1 MDLGTAVGVISLGIQ
16 VLQGIDYGDDIA
28 SLCTSSVALLQ
39 TLQYLQVQL
48 DRKGSIPD
56 DFRAHI
62 LASVYQCNDGL
73 QRLRKRLDKIKAEPV
88 PLDRNILKSIQ
99 RQATNQLR
107 KATYPFKCSTLA
119 KLRET
124 VQDLRD
130 NLSLALQALDLNMA
144 GQNTRTLAKIDL
156 RVDEV
161 INRLDALNN
170 SMALAY
176 EPRHLPASKPQ
187 AMVTTKW
194 RLVTTGEGVRV
205 LDSSTRLD
213 MAHWITWLWQI
224 CYVVSKKRSHP
235 LSNTDHY
242 SAAAIALTQQRRM
255 ASRNTLLAYHFHSF
269 SDAETWT
276 LGAVLRNILH
286 QLASQSDS
294 VCNDLTTLFKT
305 CGSGSRRPTDG
316 ELAVLLKATLS
327 YGAETYIFLDAL
339 DESDEKFELVELPE
353 SLQSQSLNLH
363 LFLTSRRH
371 VAFID
376 AIESGKYYEISMER
390 GAVNQ
395 DIERY
400 VQHQLLSDSTL
411 RKFSSALQ
419 VKIQARL
426 SSANGMFRWAAL
438 QLQGLKNPRLTRMG
452 DHIIERQLDNPPKT
466 LEGTYDRILNELDD
480 FERREAQR
488 LLALIC
494 FSRRPLTLP
503 EVVDALAIDF
513 EDPDQGPFDP
523 SYRVKDPMAVLDYCP
538 GLITLM
544 HKRRANAPRWRDN
557 PVIALAHFSVDQYL
571 RPKPNEWRFGGL
583 TAAHALIART
593 CLRYLLYFDSL
604 DNYSKTIM
612 REYSFLYFAA
622 RNFPYHLKLSGYD
635 EKAMDLAWRLVNTE
649 KALRI
654 CYQVCR
660 PLARGPGLIHTSDF
674 VKRRKRKQG
683 FTFSSNAPCGLFCAV
698 IWELQPLVEKF
709 IQTREVSLDEVLD
722 FESGHDVSMPR
733 NAIEAAA
740 YVRNFDIFVLLHEAG
755 AQIGNSMLCVLNT
768 HEQDHQFATTSTSF
782 PSPAEDQEKRTRKL
796 FLNYII
802 ANGKVDWT
810 SSNLL
815 SSAVIHGEIAIIK
828 RCLENGADPH
838 LTRKATSLSWL
849 SLVREGEDDIA
860 RDEISLLDIARRNN
874 HSGIERLLMKYGA

>member
-16 VLQGIDYGDDIA
+16 VLEGIVDYYGAYKDYGDDIA

-48 DRKGSIPD
+48 DRKGSTPD

-62 LASVYQCNDGL
+62 LASIYQCNDGL
-73 QRLRKRLDKIKAEPV
+73 QRLRKKLNKIKAEPM
-88 PLDRNILKSIQ
+88 PADGNLLRNIQ

-130 NLSLALQALDLNMA
+130 NLSLALQALELNVA
-144 GQNTRTLAKIDL
+144 EQTARTLAKIDL

-161 INRLDALNN
+161 IDRLDALN
-170 SMALAY
+170 SCILDDALKRWLSPTTPETYLQANLKQWSSQSGNWLLQGKAF
-176 EPRHLPASKPQ
+176 EDWIQTPGSIWLTGLPGCGKSV
-187 AMVTTKW
+187 M
-194 RLVTTGEGVRV
+194 
-205 LDSSTRLD
+205 
-213 MAHWITWLWQI
+213 
-224 CYVVSKKRSHP
+224 C
-235 LSNTDHY
+235 
-242 SAAAIALTQQRRM
+242 AAAIALIQQRRM
-255 ASRNTLLAYHFHSF
+255 ASRNNLLAYHFHSF

-276 LGAVLRNILH
+276 LGAVLRNVLH

-316 ELAVLLKATLS
+316 ELAGLLKATLS

-339 DESDEKFELVELPE
+339 DESDEKFELVELLE
-353 SLQSQSLNLH
+353 SLQSLQSQSQNLH

-371 VAFID
+371 VALID
-376 AIESGKYYEISMER
+376 AIESGKYYEYSMER

-400 VQHQLLSDSTL
+400 VQHQLLSDSIL

-419 VKIQARL
+419 VKIQVRL

-452 DHIIERQLDNPPKT
+452 DHIIERQLDNLPKT
-466 LEGTYDRILNELDD
+466 LEGTYDRILNDLDD
-480 FERREAQR
+480 FERREAER
-488 LLALIC
+488 LLALVC
-494 FSRRPLTLP
+494 FARRPLTLP

-523 SYRVKDPMAVLDYCP
+523 SYRVKDPMAVLEYCP

-544 HKRRANAPRWRDN
+544 QKRRVNAPHWRDN

-583 TAAHALIART
+583 TTAHALIACT
-593 CLRYLLYFDSL
+593 CLRHLLHFDSL

-612 REYSFLYFAA
+612 REYPFLYFAS

-635 EKAMDLAWRLVNTE
+635 EKAMDLAWELVNTE

-683 FTFSSNAPCGLFCAV
+683 FAFSSNTPGGLFCAV

-709 IQTREVSLDEVLD
+709 IEARDTSLNEGFA
-722 FESGHDVSMPR
+722 FETGQDACMPST
-733 NAIEAAA
+733 AIEAA
-740 YVRNFDIFVLLHEAG
+740 
-755 AQIGNSMLCVLNT
+755 
-768 HEQDHQFATTSTSF
+768 
-782 PSPAEDQEKRTRKL
+782 
-796 FLNYII
+796 
-802 ANGKVDWT
+802 
-810 SSNLL
+810 
-815 SSAVIHGEIAIIK
+815 
-828 RCLENGADPH
+828 
-838 LTRKATSLSWL
+838 
-849 SLVREGEDDIA
+849 
-860 RDEISLLDIARRNN
+860 
-874 HSGIERLLMKYGA
+874 

>member
-1 MDLGTAVGVISLGIQ
+1 ILDDALKRWLSPTNPETYLQANLKQWSSQSGNWL
-16 VLQGIDYGDDIA
+16 LQGKAFEDWI
-28 SLCTSSVALLQ
+28 Q
-39 TLQYLQVQL
+39 TP
-48 DRKGSIPD
+48 GSIWLTGLPGCGK
-56 DFRAHI
+56 
-62 LASVYQCNDGL
+62 SVMC
-73 QRLRKRLDKIKAEPV
+73 
-88 PLDRNILKSIQ
+88 
-99 RQATNQLR
+99 
-107 KATYPFKCSTLA
+107 
-119 KLRET
+119 
-124 VQDLRD
+124 
-130 NLSLALQALDLNMA
+130 
-144 GQNTRTLAKIDL
+144 
-156 RVDEV
+156 
-161 INRLDALNN
+161 
-170 SMALAY
+170 
-176 EPRHLPASKPQ
+176 
-187 AMVTTKW
+187 
-194 RLVTTGEGVRV
+194 
-205 LDSSTRLD
+205 
-213 MAHWITWLWQI
+213 
-224 CYVVSKKRSHP
+224 
-235 LSNTDHY
+235 
-242 SAAAIALTQQRRM
+242 AAAIALTQQRRM
-255 ASRNTLLAYHFHSF
+255 ASRNNLLAYHFHSF

-305 CGSGSRRPTDG
+305 CGSGSSRPTDG
-316 ELAVLLKATLS
+316 ELAELLKATLS

-339 DESDEKFELVELPE
+339 DESDEKVEFAELLETLR
-353 SLQSQSLNLH
+353 SQSSKLH
-363 LFLTSRRH
+363 LFLTSPRH

-376 AIESGKYYEISMER
+376 AIESGKYFEISMEC

-400 VQHQLLSDSTL
+400 VQHQVLSDSTL
-411 RKFSSALQ
+411 RKFSSTSQ
-419 VKIQARL
+419 FEIQARL
-426 SSANGMFRWAAL
+426 SSANGMFRWAAI

-452 DHIIERQLDNPPKT
+452 DHIIERQLDNLPKT

-503 EVVDALAIDF
+503 EVVDALAIDL

-544 HKRRANAPRWRDN
+544 QKRRVNAPRWRDN

-583 TAAHALIART
+583 TAAHALIACT

-683 FTFSSNAPCGLFCAV
+683 FAFSSNTPG
-698 IWELQPLVEKF
+698 
-709 IQTREVSLDEVLD
+709 
-722 FESGHDVSMPR
+722 
-733 NAIEAAA
+733 
-740 YVRNFDIFVLLHEAG
+740 
-755 AQIGNSMLCVLNT
+755 
-768 HEQDHQFATTSTSF
+768 
-782 PSPAEDQEKRTRKL
+782 
-796 FLNYII
+796 
-802 ANGKVDWT
+802 
-810 SSNLL
+810 
-815 SSAVIHGEIAIIK
+815 
-828 RCLENGADPH
+828 
-838 LTRKATSLSWL
+838 
-849 SLVREGEDDIA
+849 
-860 RDEISLLDIARRNN
+860 
-874 HSGIERLLMKYGA
+874 

>member
-16 VLQGIDYGDDIA
+16 VLEGIVDYYGAYKDYGDDIA

-39 TLQYLQVQL
+39 TLQCLQVQL
-48 DRKGSIPD
+48 DRKGSTPD

-88 PLDRNILKSIQ
+88 PLDGNILKSIQ

-170 SMALAY
+170 CILDDALKRWLSPMNPDTYLQANLKQWSPQSGDWLLQGKAF
-176 EPRHLPASKPQ
+176 ENWRQASGSIWLTGLPGCGKSV
-187 AMVTTKW
+187 M
-194 RLVTTGEGVRV
+194 
-205 LDSSTRLD
+205 
-213 MAHWITWLWQI
+213 
-224 CYVVSKKRSHP
+224 C
-235 LSNTDHY
+235 
-242 SAAAIALTQQRRM
+242 AAAIALTQQRRM
-255 ASRNTLLAYHFHSF
+255 APRNTLLAYHFHSF

-316 ELAVLLKATLS
+316 ELAGLLKATLS

-339 DESDEKFELVELPE
+339 DESDEKFELVELLE
-353 SLQSQSLNLH
+353 SLQSQSQNLH

-376 AIESGKYYEISMER
+376 AIESGKYYEIRMER

-400 VQHQLLSDSTL
+400 VQHQLLSDLTL

-419 VKIQARL
+419 VNIRARL

-452 DHIIERQLDNPPKT
+452 DYIIERQLNNLPKT
-466 LEGTYDRILNELDD
+466 LEGTYDRILNDLDE
-480 FERREAQR
+480 FERREAER
-488 LLALIC
+488 LLALVC
-494 FSRRPLTLP
+494 FARRPLTLP

-544 HKRRANAPRWRDN
+544 QKRRVNAPRWRDN

-571 RPKPNEWRFGGL
+571 RPKPNEWRLGGP
-583 TAAHALIART
+583 TAAHTLIART

-622 RNFPYHLKLSGYD
+622 RNFPYHLKLSGYA

-683 FTFSSNAPCGLFCAV
+683 FTFSSNTPGGLFCAV

-709 IQTREVSLDEVLD
+709 IQTREVSLDEVFD
-722 FESGHDVSMPR
+722 FESGHDVPMPR
-733 NAIEAAA
+733 TAIEAAA

-755 AQIGNSMLCVLNT
+755 AQIGNSMLCVLNA

-796 FLNYII
+796 FLGYII
-802 ANGKVDWT
+802 ANSKVDWA

-815 SSAVIHGEIAIIK
+815 FSAVIHGETDLVR

-838 LTRKATSLSWL
+838 LTRKVTSLSWI
-849 SLVREGEDDIA
+849 SPKEEGEDELA

-874 HSGIERLLMKYGA
+874 DSGIERLLMRY